1 MDKYDHCKAEE
12 RFSLTC
18 WMSIRLI
25 EKHAIKNTQIVF
37 QIKDTFS
44 GTTLVIQRYKQDALM
59 LNLERYCAIPT
70 ARVVLPIPPFCSATV
85 MTPIIKPP
93 PIRFL
98 GMGIIARSIHGR
110 SISPDAYGV
119 NIDTIKDAPF
129 YYRPLRRKLKQKFH
143 IRNAPIARMV

>member
-1 MDKYDHCKAEE
+1 MDSTITVKRREVLID
-12 RFSLTC
+12 LLDV
-18 WMSIRLI
+18 IRLI

-44 GTTLVIQRYKQDALM
+44 GTPLVIQRYKQDALM
-59 LNLERYCAIPT
+59 LNLREILRYT
-70 ARVVLPIPPFCSATV
+70 NSKGGFTDTTFCSATV
-85 MTPIIKPP
+85 MTAIIKPP

-110 SISPDAYGV
+110 SISPNAYGV
-119 NIDTIKDAPF
+119 NIDTIKRCTF